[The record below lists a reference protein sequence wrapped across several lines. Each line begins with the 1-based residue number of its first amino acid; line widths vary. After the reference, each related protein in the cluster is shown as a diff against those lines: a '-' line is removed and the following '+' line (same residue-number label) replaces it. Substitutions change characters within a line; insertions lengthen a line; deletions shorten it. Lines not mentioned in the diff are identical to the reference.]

1 MNLLRLPIA
10 ALALLASGSVAF
22 AEPRQL
28 TIPIDFSCPISE
40 PPLIEFVLSRQEGVI
55 SVEMLVDD
63 EVAVVIFEN
72 MQTDME
78 TLVAALIDAGLG
90 EMLGAQPITEAPVP
104 EPTT

>member
-1 MNLLRLPIA
+1 MALHRLSIA
-10 ALALLASGSVAF
+10 ALTLLASGSLAS

-40 PPLIEFVLSRQEGVI
+40 PPLIEFVLARQPGVM

-90 EMLGAQPITEAPVP
+90 EMIGAKPITEAAA
-104 EPTT
+104 PTT